1 MISLKQCPKCNEP
14 IEIIKLKHEYT
25 GFKVK
30 IFVCNSCGWRKEKS
44 ESLKVDFDNDR
55 VECGRP
61 VWGSGFLG
69 DFP

>member
-1 MISLKQCPKCNEP
+1 MSSLEKCPKCNAP

-44 ESLKVDFDNDR
+44 EPLTVDFGNAKG
-55 VECGRP
+55 VCGRP
-61 VWGSGFLG
+61 VWGSDFLG
-69 DFP
+69 DFL